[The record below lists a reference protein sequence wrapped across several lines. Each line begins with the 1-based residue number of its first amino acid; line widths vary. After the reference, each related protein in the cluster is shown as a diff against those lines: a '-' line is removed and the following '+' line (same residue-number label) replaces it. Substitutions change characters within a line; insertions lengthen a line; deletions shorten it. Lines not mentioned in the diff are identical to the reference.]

1 MKKESSEG
9 VNWRIKKKNSKNH
22 SPILRIERRT
32 VPKKSIDR
40 IRIDKTRKFSSKGSS
55 SPFRNLT
62 KPSPKLKIDSSKEE
76 TSERSNRLLKF
87 KQSDKRIFGG
97 KLKSEGSQDKMRFR
111 KMKPGQSPGIRRVF
125 EKKKFQNFSK
135 AK

>member
-1 MKKESSEG
+1 MFWDFCINKRLKP
-9 VNWRIKKKNSKNH
+9 KNSKNQ
-22 SPILRIERRT
+22 SPILRLERRT

-62 KPSPKLKIDSSKEE
+62 KQSPKLKTNKSKEDS
-76 TSERSNRLLKF
+76 TERGTRLLKF
-87 KQSDKRIFGG
+87 KQSDKRLFGN
-97 KLKSEGSQDKMRFR
+97 KLKSEGSQDKLRFR
-111 KMKPGQSPGIRRVF
+111 KIKQGQSPGIRRVL
-125 EKKKFQNFSK
+125 ESKKFLNFSK

>member
-1 MKKESSEG
+1 MF
-9 VNWRIKKKNSKNH
+9 RM
-22 SPILRIERRT
+22 ERRT

-62 KPSPKLKIDSSKEE
+62 KGSPKLKTDKSKEE
-76 TSERSNRLLKF
+76 SSERSNRLLKF
-87 KQSDKRIFGG
+87 KQSDKRLFGKG
-97 KLKSEGSQDKMRFR
+97 KSEDSQDKMRFR
-111 KMKPGQSPGIRRVF
+111 KIKKGQSPGIRRVL
-125 EKKKFQNFSK
+125 ESKKFLNFSK